1 MNRGIVPF
9 LFGAAVFGVLGV
21 RDLSARPIGDAIADL
36 KAVGPEGSGNAAARE
51 AWRRAVEPGMAAVP
65 ELLGAMNGANDYA
78 LVWLRT
84 AVEAAVQRGIA
95 SGGEWPKDRL
105 ASVVRDLKNH
115 PKARGL
121 AFDLLRRAD
130 PAGASAMLDSF
141 LEDPAPDLRR
151 EAVQARIRQAEAQVA
166 GDRPGAVD
174 ALRKALV
181 HAREADQ
188 IEEIA
193 KRLKDLGSPAD
204 LRAAFGWISKWK
216 VVGPF
221 DNAGGVGFTRAEA
234 PESGFDPAAEFDA
247 KKGRV
252 RWQDY
257 EAKGDY
263 GIVDFNSALGAVKG
277 AAGYAVAEF
286 HVKSETPAQIRLGSK
301 LGWKVWVNGQFLFG
315 RDEYHRGSEI
325 DQYRLPVVLK
335 PGRNL
340 ILVKCLQNEQTEDW
354 AVEWEF
360 QLRVTDP
367 QGRPILSQP

>member
-1 MNRGIVPF
+1 MNRGAVPSVVCAV
-9 LFGAAVFGVLGV
+9 LLAVPGASLRAGPPL
-21 RDLSARPIGDAIADL
+21 ADAIAEL

-51 AWRRAVEPGMAAVP
+51 AWRKAVQPGMAAVP
-65 ELLGAMNGANDYA
+65 DLLRAMSGANDYA
-78 LVWLRT
+78 LAWLRT
-84 AVEAAVQRGIA
+84 AVEAAVQRGLA
-95 SGGEWPKDRL
+95 AGTDWPKDRL
-105 ASVVRDLKNH
+105 LEILKDTANH
-115 PKARGL
+115 PRARGL
-121 AFDLLRRAD
+121 AFELFRRAD
-130 PAGASAMLDSF
+130 PTAAGALLDSF

-151 EAVQARIRQAEAQVA
+151 EAVQGRILQAESRA
-166 GDRPGAVD
+166 AVD
-174 ALRKALV
+174 KAAAVEGLRSALA

-188 IEEIA
+188 IEALA
-193 KRLKDLGSPAD
+193 KRLKDLGAPAD
-204 LRAAFGWISKWK
+204 LRAAFGWISRWK

-234 PESGFDPAAEFDA
+234 PESGFDPAAEFDG

-252 RWQDY
+252 RWLDY

-277 AAGYAVAEF
+277 AAGYALAEF
-286 HVKSETPAQIRLGSK
+286 HVKSETPAQIRLGSE

-315 RDEYHRGSEI
+315 RDEYHRGAEI

-354 AVEWEF
+354 AVDWQY